1 MSRARRFAPSLWL
14 LLAACGGG
22 GGAGGAGGEGPKG
35 PSDSIGELAAR
46 QGGVGALG
54 GSGGGSA
61 GVAPGALRAESV
73 DKDNPVK
80 LDGVAGEWGH
90 RAAAKG
96 GATSF
101 QCALQY
107 DGQHLYVMGDVG
119 KPSLAGGDH
128 ASLVLAFPQP
138 GGTFATYEIALTPG
152 KPGESVG
159 NVRIGKGDVVGAK
172 IVEAPRDGGLTFEAS
187 VPWSAMPAAQTV
199 RVGLRGACRF
209 HDGETIVSTGPG
221 DARTPKELAPIPT
234 SPELALM
241 EGILAEKGLAQS
253 TPRFDIVADVAGDGA
268 KERVTVWGDRI
279 LTVVGHGYRGGK
291 EYFFRDVGAEIV
303 DLSARDV
310 TGRGKE
316 DLLLRRKFT
325 TRGEREWFEIWSFG
339 KGDEP
344 EPIFSHEVSVAME
357 GKRVTNAVRIAQREI
372 DVSWDKAEG
381 WDAATYREPTASDTE
396 PVLLPWGAVKS
407 RSYRWDGSKFVKGK
421 EVPQA
426 PDPRA
431 AGVPSEGSIKLDTPP
446 TPPVKKNTDL
456 SKQVFEAYRRD
467 RKVAA
472 DLKPTTDL
480 EVNLDGDARPERAV
494 LIGRDLV
501 VFGPGFKGGT
511 TYAFVTLSQFA
522 APEDVKELSAR
533 DLTGDGAAE
542 LVVRGTRRVKTEGQ
556 GEVEMDTLFVYQ
568 LQGERLARVFG
579 IETARAQGGKRVQGM
594 VQFIP
599 AKGGKGFEIDVR
611 PGRAVGWTEKTY
623 PWPEE
628 QPGSGPVEP
637 LLLPWGKVGSLR
649 YAWSGTAFTKQ

>member
-1 MSRARRFAPSLWL
+1 
-14 LLAACGGG
+14 
-22 GGAGGAGGEGPKG
+22 
-35 PSDSIGELAAR
+35 
-46 QGGVGALG
+46 
-54 GSGGGSA
+54 
-61 GVAPGALRAESV
+61 
-73 DKDNPVK
+73 
-80 LDGVAGEWGH
+80 
-90 RAAAKG
+90 
-96 GATSF
+96 
-101 QCALQY
+101 
-107 DGQHLYVMGDVG
+107 
-119 KPSLAGGDH
+119 
-128 ASLVLAFPQP
+128 
-138 GGTFATYEIALTPG
+138 
-152 KPGESVG
+152 
-159 NVRIGKGDVVGAK
+159 
-172 IVEAPRDGGLTFEAS
+172 
-187 VPWSAMPAAQTV
+187 
-199 RVGLRGACRF
+199 
-209 HDGETIVSTGPG
+209 
-221 DARTPKELAPIPT
+221 
-234 SPELALM
+234 
-241 EGILAEKGLAQS
+241 
-253 TPRFDIVADVAGDGA
+253 
-268 KERVTVWGDRI
+268 
-279 LTVVGHGYRGGK
+279 
-291 EYFFRDVGAEIV
+291 
-303 DLSARDV
+303 
-310 TGRGKE
+310 
-316 DLLLRRKFT
+316 
-325 TRGEREWFEIWSFG
+325 
-339 KGDEP
+339 
-344 EPIFSHEVSVAME
+344 
-357 GKRVTNAVRIAQREI
+357 
-372 DVSWDKAEG
+372 
-381 WDAATYREPTASDTE
+381 
-396 PVLLPWGAVKS
+396 
-407 RSYRWDGSKFVKGK
+407 VKGK

-556 GEVEMDTLFVYQ
+556 GEVEMDTLFVYK